1 MRKGLKASDLA
12 WLNEMSLDQTLKV
25 GQRIKLPHQEFLD
38 AGREAKNKFLAL
50 AHYMDS
56 HGGKLPPNPA
66 NPPSLESQIL
76 DSNWKRES
84 KNGYDFYMDMLA
96 RVRKVHGQLFLGPT
110 TARSRFNQIQ
120 AGKPD
125 RRSGDDGGHFIA
137 ARFNGPNDSFNHFA
151 QDANFNRSA
160 YKALE
165 NSWANDLR
173 AGKKVFVDII
183 LQYAGT
189 SRRPY
194 RLTVTW
200 YVNGERNLRNF
211 PNEPR
216 EASNGRR

>member
-1 MRKGLKASDLA
+1 
-12 WLNEMSLDQTLKV
+12 MS
-25 GQRIKLPHQEFLD
+25 
-38 AGREAKNKFLAL
+38 
-50 AHYMDS
+50 
-56 HGGKLPPNPA
+56 
-66 NPPSLESQIL
+66 
-76 DSNWKRES
+76 RES

-96 RVRKVHGQLFLGPT
+96 RVKKVHGQLFLGPT

-137 ARFNGPNDSFNHFA
+137 ARFNGPNDNFNHFA

-183 LQYAGT
+183 PQYAGT

-216 EASNGRR
+216 GASNGRR